1 MMPIST
7 VFGGLLIL
15 FGLIGSLRGWA
26 KEIIVAFS
34 VILALFVEHVMVT
47 FVLPLV
53 GIQFSEWPNTSQ
65 FYTRSILFIIIA
77 VFGYASP
84 TLSSKLGSKVA
95 RERLQDILLGFFLGV
110 LNGFLIVGS
119 IFSFL
124 HAANYG
130 ITAESPNGIW
140 GINPP
145 APETSSAE
153 LMKSLPPQLVADS
166 SAMLYVAVAAA
177 FVFVIVVF
185 I

>member
-1 MMPIST
+1 
-7 VFGGLLIL
+7 LLIL

-34 VILALFVEHVMVT
+34 VILALFVEHVLVR
-47 FVLPLV
+47 FVLPLA
-53 GIQFSEWPNTSQ
+53 GIDFAALPQPGQ
-65 FYTRSILFIIIA
+65 FYSRMILFIVIA

-84 TLSSKLGSKVA
+84 TLSSALGSKVA
-95 RERLQDILLGFFLGV
+95 RERLQDFLLGFFLGM

-124 HAANYG
+124 DSANYG
-130 ITAESPNGIW
+130 ITAENPDGLWNIE
-140 GINPP
+140 PP

-153 LMKSLPPQLVADS
+153 LMRSLPPQLIADS
-166 SAMLYVAVAAA
+166 TAVLYVAVAAA